1 MLNRLAIKY
10 MIIDINNDGLI
21 LFALGWCLLFQVKNN
36 TRKLNKTLVSSRIP
50 CDDVYPPYVNLSNAI
65 ITPDK
70 NKVILETNNIEL

>member
-1 MLNRLAIKY
+1 MLKRLAIKY

-21 LFALGWCLLFQVKNN
+21 LFSLVWCLLFQVKNN
-36 TRKLNKTLVSSRIP
+36 TIKLNITLVINRIAWE
-50 CDDVYPPYVNLSNAI
+50 DVYPPYVNLSNAI